1 MLNDQRVHRKP
12 YHSYPWRRIQ
22 WFNKVAPRW
31 NASKAPRGST
41 IRDMF
46 NLLLAGEFTPSDTWW
61 SFRCDQDVVVTS
73 SIMGNLTRFDKSWS
87 KMVYPYNV
95 RPPSYV
101 CWFRFAPVT
110 IVISTIN
117 HSEIGVMFTNLA
129 IERGPHIVQ
138 SKGLRYVY
146 QFAFQSSHLDFF
158 FWAMQFQ
165 FEVGDT
171 TIMTIIESHIPTYPL
186 VN

>member
-1 MLNDQRVHRKP
+1 
-12 YHSYPWRRIQ
+12 
-22 WFNKVAPRW
+22 
-31 NASKAPRGST
+31 
-41 IRDMF
+41 
-46 NLLLAGEFTPSDTWW
+46 
-61 SFRCDQDVVVTS
+61 
-73 SIMGNLTRFDKSWS
+73 MGNLTRFDKSWS